1 MLWSRKTTPHNLIG
15 SMPSIKNSTAIY
27 RTLLREAF
35 RLTWQRKT
43 LWIFGIFAAFVS
55 TGGVMDVATTGIRRV
70 QIGGSLPQQ
79 LLDTSF
85 SGYSMMGRYIGQI
98 QTFGSFRV
106 GAMIFFMFLIFV
118 GLLFLAVLSQTALVH
133 GIKAPTHEHPNII
146 RKRAHDHLFRIFVID
161 VLTKIAGAILVCVT
175 TLPMLW
181 YYTQYGSYDFG
192 IAFLQILIFFPAVL
206 IVSILS
212 ILSVIHVIETES
224 TVSEAIAT
232 SWNIFKTHWLA
243 TLEYAF
249 ILFCLI
255 SLSAFALLALV
266 ILLSVPYA
274 LIYTASLLSGSLV
287 VFVLTNT
294 LYGLFALAVVF
305 AFGGAIVTFQYSA
318 WYLFYKRTEHRS
330 HPKLPIAKL
339 LRLFTK

>member
-1 MLWSRKTTPHNLIG
+1 MSN
-15 SMPSIKNSTAIY
+15 KNSTAIY
-27 RTLLREAF
+27 RTLLREAW

-70 QIGGSLPQQ
+70 QVGGSLLQQ

-85 SGYSMMGRYIGQI
+85 SGYTQMGKYIAQM
-98 QTFGSFRV
+98 QVFGSFQIA
-106 GAMIFFMFLIFV
+106 AMIIFMTLILI
-118 GLLFLAVLSQTALVH
+118 GLIFLAVLSQTSLIH
-133 GIKAPTHEHPNII
+133 GIKASTHEHPNII
-146 RKRAHDHLFRIFVID
+146 RKRAHDHLFRIFTID
-161 VLTKIAGAILVCVT
+161 VLTKVFGAILICIT

-181 YYTQYGSYDFG
+181 YYAEFATYHFS
-192 IAFLQILIFFPAVL
+192 IAFVQTLIFFPAVL
-206 IVSILS
+206 ILSILS

-224 TVSEAIAT
+224 TVIEAITAA
-232 SWNIFKTHWLA
+232 WDIFKTHWLA

-255 SLSAFALLALV
+255 SLSCFVLLGIV

-274 LIYTASLLSGSLV
+274 IIYTTSLLTGSFVIFV
-287 VFVLTNT
+287 VANA

-305 AFGGAIVTFQYSA
+305 AFGGGMVTFQYSA
-318 WYLFYKRTEHRS
+318 WYLFYKRTEHRL
-330 HPKLPIAKL
+330 HPKLPMAKI
-339 LRLFTK
+339 LRFFTRT

>member
-1 MLWSRKTTPHNLIG
+1 MN
-15 SMPSIKNSTAIY
+15 IKNSTVIY

-43 LWIFGIFAAFVS
+43 LWIFGIFAAFIS
-55 TGGVMDVATTGIRRV
+55 TGGVMDIATTSMRRV
-70 QIGGSLPQQ
+70 QRGGSFMHQ

-85 SGYSMMGRYIGQI
+85 PGYTLIGKYIGQM
-98 QTFGSFRV
+98 QAFGSFRL
-106 GAMIFFMFLIFV
+106 GAIIICMTLIV
-118 GLLFLAVLSQTALVH
+118 IGLLFLAVLSQTALIH
-133 GIKAPTHEHPNII
+133 GIKAPTHEHPNIV

-161 VLTKIAGAILVCVT
+161 VLTKILGGILVSVT

-181 YYTQYGSYDFG
+181 YYLQHSSYSFT
-192 IAFLQILIFFPAVL
+192 IAFVQTLVFFPAVL

-232 SWNIFKTHWLA
+232 AWTIFKTHWLA

-249 ILFCLI
+249 ILFCLM
-255 SLSAFALLALV
+255 SLACFVLLGLV
-266 ILLSVPYA
+266 ITLSIPYA
-274 LIYTASLLSGSLV
+274 LFYTASLLTGSFV
-287 VFVLTNT
+287 IFVLTNV
-294 LYGLFALAVVF
+294 LYGIFAFLVVF
-305 AFGGAIVTFQYSA
+305 AFGGAMVTFQYSA

-330 HPKLPIAKL
+330 HPKLPIAKT
-339 LRLFTK
+339 LRFFRRS